1 MHNVI
6 AFLFL
11 QSNLDNEEYNKSSD
25 IFSLGLI
32 ILEMIS
38 PRKNYLSVVKLL
50 EDARKQILPASYSRN
65 IPKMVCFVT

>member
-11 QSNLDNEEYNKSSD
+11 QSNLDNEEYNKSFD

-38 PRKNYLSVVKLL
+38 PRKNFLSVVKLL
-50 EDARKQILPASYSRN
+50 KDARKQILPASYSSN